1 MAAKEHSLMPTN
13 NSDIILGSNGA
24 DYIDALGGSDQVL
37 GYNQND
43 TLYGGS
49 GSDNLFGGNGSDYLD
64 GGDDADGVYGDN
76 GNDTL
81 VGGSGNDQLNG
92 GTGVD
97 TVVYIGSASNFR
109 VTKNGAVQNFTGY
122 GTFDINNA
130 HTVVTDLDTS
140 DGNDGTDQLTAIKYI
155 TFDPGADVTPPV
167 VTLTALGTV
176 GDTTPTISGT
186 VDDAT
191 ATVVVLL
198 DGTSYTAVNNG
209 DGSWVLDGASV
220 SELEYDT
227 YSITVTATDAASN
240 AATAS
245 GSFVVEDQVPPVVT
259 LTALGTVTDTT
270 PTISG
275 TVDDATATVVVQ
287 LDGAS
292 YTAVNNGDG
301 TWVLDG
307 AAITELGNGAYTA
320 TVTATDGAGNQDTA
334 SDSFVVDSD
343 IVNGTS
349 GNDLIR
355 VGYVDTD
362 GDVVGDSGTNVIE
375 AASGDDKIFVGA
387 ATDTIRG
394 QDGNDN
400 IRAGGGNDVL
410 SGGAGN
416 DLLDGGTGADTMTGG
431 AGNDAYFLDD
441 AGDVISEDSN
451 AGHDRVKST
460 VTHVLG
466 THFEELWLMGAGDLD
481 GTGNEANN
489 FMRGS
494 DGDNTLSAQGGQD
507 TILGRDGADVILAG
521 AGDDMARGNQENDT
535 LDGGAGNDKLY
546 GDNGDDSL
554 TGGEGDDRLYGGA
567 GNDEQQGG
575 AGNDRLNGGAG
586 ADTLTGGTGNDVYR
600 IDENDVITEAADAG
614 YDKVVLYST
623 GGTYNIAANIEK
635 VAVKKADV
643 QSETTVYGNDDG
655 QVIIVRGS
663 ADVYAGDGD
672 DHITLGHQMGQL
684 GLANGGAGNDK
695 LHGSLRADALHGGD
709 GNDKLISGG
718 NDSGT
723 DETLAG
729 GGGDDIIFCDTGVQR
744 VVFYAGDDADIVKS
758 FDAAEDMLC
767 FGGGLAKAD
776 VTITETDR
784 GQLFSYGDG
793 DEVHVIG
800 ADLTIND
807 LNFIV

>member
-1 MAAKEHSLMPTN
+1 MPTN
-13 NSDIILGSNGA
+13 NSDNILGSNGA
-24 DYIDALGGSDQVL
+24 DYIDALGGSDLVL

-49 GSDNLFGGNGSDYLD
+49 GSDNLYGGNGDDYLD

-81 VGGSGNDQLNG
+81 VGGSGNDQLSG

-97 TVVYIGSASNFR
+97 TVVYVGSASNFQ
-109 VTKNGAVQNFTGY
+109 VVKNGVVQNFTGY

-140 DGNDGTDQLTAIKYI
+140 DGNDGTDQLTDINYI
-155 TFDPGADVTPPV
+155 VFDPGADVTPPV
-167 VTLTALGTV
+167 VAVTALGTV
-176 GDTTPTISGT
+176 S
-186 VDDAT
+186 
-191 ATVVVLL
+191 
-198 DGTSYTAVNNG
+198 
-209 DGSWVLDGASV
+209 
-220 SELEYDT
+220 
-227 YSITVTATDAASN
+227 
-240 AATAS
+240 
-245 GSFVVEDQVPPVVT
+245 
-259 LTALGTVTDTT
+259 DTT

-307 AAITELGNGAYTA
+307 SGITELGDGAYTA
-320 TVTATDGAGNQDTA
+320 SVTATDGAGNQGTA

-349 GNDLIR
+349 GDDLIR

-375 AASGDDKIFVGA
+375 AGDGNDKVFVGA
-387 ATDTIRG
+387 AADTIRG

-400 IRAGGGNDVL
+400 LRADDGDDL
-410 SGGAGN
+410 LIGGAGN
-416 DLLDGGTGADTMTGG
+416 DWLDGGAGADTMIGG
-431 AGNDAYFLDD
+431 TGNDAYYLDD
-441 AGDVISEDSN
+441 AGDVVSEDSD

-466 THFEELWLMGAGDLD
+466 THFEDLWLMGTGDLD
-481 GTGNEANN
+481 GTGNDANN
-489 FMRGS
+489 FIRGS
-494 DGDNTLSAQGGQD
+494 TGANTLSGLDGRD
-507 TILGRDGADVILAG
+507 TIIGLDGADLILG
-521 AGDDMARGNQENDT
+521 GDGNDKAKGHQANDT
-535 LDGGAGNDKLY
+535 LDGGDGNDKLFGG
-546 GDNGDDSL
+546 GDDDSL
-554 TGGEGDDRLYGGA
+554 IGGDGNDRLHGGA
-567 GNDEQQGG
+567 GNDIQLGG
-575 AGNDRLNGGAG
+575 DGNDRLIGGLG
-586 ADTLTGGTGNDVYR
+586 ADTLTGGTGNDIYYH
-600 IDENDVITEAADAG
+600 IDTDDIITEASDAG
-614 YDKVVLYST
+614 FDKVVLFSS

-635 VAVKKADV
+635 VVIKKADV
-643 QSETTVYGNDDG
+643 QSATTVNGNDDG
-655 QVIIVRGS
+655 QEIIMRGS
-663 ADVYAGDGD
+663 ADLYAGSGD
-672 DHITLGHQMGQL
+672 DHITLGNQMGAL
-684 GLANGGAGNDK
+684 GLADGGAGNDK
-695 LHGSLRADALHGGD
+695 LDGSLRADALYGGD

-723 DETLAG
+723 DELLAG
-729 GGGDDIIFCDTGVQR
+729 GDGDDMIFCATGVQK
-744 VVFYAGDDADIVKS
+744 VLFYAGDDADVVKG
-758 FDAAEDMLC
+758 FDAAEDVLC
-767 FGGGLAKAD
+767 FGGGLVKAD

-800 ADLTIND
+800 ADLTVDD
-807 LNFIV
+807 LSFIA

>member
-1 MAAKEHSLMPTN
+1 MPTN

-49 GSDNLFGGNGSDYLD
+49 GSDNLYGGNGSDYLD

-109 VTKNGAVQNFTGY
+109 VTKNGVVQNFTGF

-209 DGSWVLDGASV
+209 DGSWVLDGA
-220 SELEYDT
+220 
-227 YSITVTATDAASN
+227 
-240 AATAS
+240 
-245 GSFVVEDQVPPVVT
+245 
-259 LTALGTVTDTT
+259 
-270 PTISG
+270 
-275 TVDDATATVVVQ
+275 
-287 LDGAS
+287 
-292 YTAVNNGDG
+292 
-301 TWVLDG
+301 
-307 AAITELGNGAYTA
+307 AITELGNGAYTA

-394 QDGNDN
+394 QDGHDN

-494 DGDNTLSAQGGQD
+494 DGANTLSAQGGQD

-521 AGDDMARGNQENDT
+521 AGDDMAKGHQENDT

-729 GGGDDIIFCDTGVQR
+729 GGGDDIIFCDTGVQS

-800 ADLTIND
+800 ADLTIDD